1 MGHSQAWCHAGLN
14 LLGKGKDPKR
24 ITHATVFVS
33 KGSYQTLQT
42 GVSPKHRA
50 ALIRSGERVSGH
62 AAKQTQTKSAI
73 RRLLENLSGVTDYED
88 RRQVEA
94 ARERAG
100 LSKSQFTRCRR
111 DLRESANPFIKRGR
125 IYEFRGPRSF
135 THTFINRE
143 GHVQSAEVSG
153 DNLVAMQDYR
163 DRQPH
168 LPFNRHRSNQSRPP
182 SHE

>member
-1 MGHSQAWCHAGLN
+1 MRRDDDHGSLSHHTLKSNRLKVSEASCWRSAREFKGRPDLGHSQAWCHAGLN

-33 KGSYQTLQT
+33 QGSYQTLQT

-94 ARERAG
+94 ARERAQG
-100 LSKSQFTRCRR
+100 DPGTTTAAGTATAFAQPLRTAWRCLQR
-111 DLRESANPFIKRGR
+111 
-125 IYEFRGPRSF
+125 
-135 THTFINRE
+135 
-143 GHVQSAEVSG
+143 
-153 DNLVAMQDYR
+153 
-163 DRQPH
+163 
-168 LPFNRHRSNQSRPP
+168 RHRGG
-182 SHE
+182 

>member
-1 MGHSQAWCHAGLN
+1 
-14 LLGKGKDPKR
+14 LGKGKDPKR

-94 ARERAG
+94 ARERAE

-111 DLRESANPFIKRGR
+111 DLRESANPFIKRGVTGNR
-125 IYEFRGPRSF
+125 ICPS
-135 THTFINRE
+135 TDIDQINRAHLRMNKRE
-143 GHVQSAEVSG
+143 HARYGRKV
-153 DNLVAMQDYR
+153 DYIPMKSRRPR
-163 DRQPH
+163 DHPR
-168 LPFNRHRSNQSRPP
+168 LRTYS
-182 SHE
+182 